1 MRVIKLPCIRKQH
14 AYVRRLKR
22 LFKYLC
28 TRTPNVPFELCM
40 DDLELVRKAVSRY
53 IAEELAEE
61 VEYR

>member
-40 DDLELVRKAVSRY
+40 DDL
-53 IAEELAEE
+53 
-61 VEYR
+61 